1 MTEATGIS
9 QHGLGW
15 FKAPGIW
22 SPEQVE
28 AWKKVTTAVN
38 EKGKGGKFYL
48 QLWHMGRQGHSDIMG
63 VTPPSASATKMSGDV
78 TVKHHKKKPY
88 ETAHAMTVEEIQ
100 STVEDYKKAAA
111 NALAAGFDGV
121 EIHSANGYLI
131 DQFLQPCTNLRT
143 DDYGGSLDNRL
154 RFLKEV
160 IEAVT
165 SVVPPEKTWV
175 RFSPNGAFG
184 EMGHEKSCET
194 FDAAIQL
201 AASYKLG
208 CIEVMDGLT
217 FGYHEKDVPYD
228 LERVRKNTNIGNPD
242 TENPTAVMGNVGHTL
257 ESANKEIGSGNA
269 DLISFGRPY
278 MSNPD
283 LPERFAQGIELAPP
297 PEYEDWWT
305 KEGDDGYTTFPRAT
319 PEV

>member
-1 MTEATGIS
+1 MC
-9 QHGLGW
+9 
-15 FKAPGIW
+15 
-22 SPEQVE
+22 
-28 AWKKVTTAVN
+28 
-38 EKGKGGKFYL
+38 

-100 STVEDYKKAAA
+100 STIEDYKKAAEVCTKNNTLCPSVLQTMYISYESHTIHTLQ

-121 EIHSANGYLI
+121 QIHSANGYLI

-160 IEAVT
+160 IEAVL
-165 SVVPPEKTWV
+165 SVVPAEKVWI

-184 EMGHEKSCET
+184 EMGFENSCET

-201 AASYKLG
+201 AAKYKLG

-217 FGYHEKDVPYD
+217 FGFHEKDLPYD
-228 LERVRKNTNIGNPD
+228 LERVRKNVLIGNTD
-242 TENPTAVMGNVGHTL
+242 KGNPTAVMGNVGHTL
-257 ESANKEIGSGNA
+257 ESANKEIGSGHA

-283 LPERFAQGIELAPP
+283 LPERFAQGIELSPP
-297 PEYEDWWT
+297 PQYEDWWT
-305 KEGDDGYTTFPRAT
+305 KEGEDGYTTFQRAT
-319 PEV
+319 PE

>member
-28 AWKKVTTAVN
+28 AWKKVTTAVH

-121 EIHSANGYLI
+121 QIHSANGYLI

-257 ESANKEIGSGNA
+257 ESANKEIGNGNA

-305 KEGDDGYTTFPRAT
+305 KEGHDGYTTFPRAT